1 MLSRTET
8 LALLHFYV
16 ALGLDEA
23 TEAAPIDRRRLDAP
37 AFPAPAPEA
46 QEISSAPRV
55 STPRDPAPATASR
68 PDPVRAAPRAFD
80 PQQAVE
86 AAERA
91 AAGCDDLAALE
102 AAVRGF
108 DACALKAT
116 AMNTVFADGSPDSEV
131 MFLGEAPGADEDRLG
146 KPFVG
151 ASGKLL
157 DRMLEAIGLGREGV
171 YITNVVFWRP
181 PGNRT
186 PTPVELAVCLPFVR
200 RHIALKRPKLVILA
214 GATAAQTVLGSELTI
229 GRLRHKWHD
238 LAVEGTAEPAP
249 AIATYHPSF
258 LLRTPE
264 KKRDAWMDFL
274 RLRMKLRE
282 LLILT

>member
-23 TEAAPIDRRRLDAP
+23 TEAEPIDRRRLDAP
-37 AFPAPAPEA
+37 AFAAAAPQSAEIRAPA
-46 QEISSAPRV
+46 RV
-55 STPRDPAPATASR
+55 STPREPAPATASR
-68 PDPVRAAPRAFD
+68 PAPRGFD

-86 AAERA
+86 AAESA
-91 AAGCDDLAALE
+91 AAACDDLAALE
-102 AAVRGF
+102 EAVRGF
-108 DACALKAT
+108 DGCALKAT
-116 AMNTVFADGSPDSEV
+116 AMNTVFADGSPDADV

-157 DRMLEAIGLGREGV
+157 DRMLDAIGLGREGV
-171 YITNVVFWRP
+171 YISNVVFWRP

-186 PTPVELAVCLPFVR
+186 PTPVELAACLPFVR

-238 LAVEGTAEPAP
+238 LAVNGAGETAP

-274 RLRMKLRE
+274 RLKMKLRE
-282 LLILT
+282 LSILT

>member
-1 MLSRTET
+1 
-8 LALLHFYV
+8 
-16 ALGLDEA
+16 
-23 TEAAPIDRRRLDAP
+23 
-37 AFPAPAPEA
+37 
-46 QEISSAPRV
+46 
-55 STPRDPAPATASR
+55 
-68 PDPVRAAPRAFD
+68 
-80 PQQAVE
+80 VE
-86 AAERA
+86 AAENA
-91 AAGCDDLAALE
+91 AAACDDLVALE
-102 AAVRGF
+102 AAVRAF
-108 DACALKAT
+108 DGCALKAT
-116 AMNTVFADGSPDSEV
+116 AMNTVFADGSPDAEV

-171 YITNVVFWRP
+171 YISNVVFWRP

-238 LAVEGTAEPAP
+238 LAVDGAGETAP

-282 LLILT
+282 LSILT

>member
-8 LALLHFYV
+8 LALLQFYV

-37 AFPAPAPEA
+37 VFAAPALAPEA
-46 QEISSAPRV
+46 HEIRASSRV
-55 STPRDPAPATASR
+55 STPREPAPATPS
-68 PDPVRAAPRAFD
+68 RAAPRAFD

-86 AAERA
+86 AAEQASA
-91 AAGCDDLAALE
+91 ACDDLAALE
-102 AAVRGF
+102 AAVRAF
-108 DACALKAT
+108 DGCALKAT
-116 AMNTVFADGSPDSEV
+116 AMNTVFADGSPDAEV

-214 GATAAQTVLGSELTI
+214 GATAAQTVLGSDLTI

-238 LAVEGTAEPAP
+238 LAVDGMAEPAP

-282 LLILT
+282 LSILT

>member
-8 LALLHFYV
+8 LALLQFYV

-37 AFPAPAPEA
+37 APAAPAQEA
-46 QEISSAPRV
+46 HETRAPSRAA
-55 STPRDPAPATASR
+55 TPREPAPATASR
-68 PDPVRAAPRAFD
+68 PAPRAFD

-86 AAERA
+86 AAENA
-91 AAGCDDLAALE
+91 AAACDDLVALE
-102 AAVRGF
+102 AAVRAF
-108 DACALKAT
+108 DGCALKAT
-116 AMNTVFADGSPDSEV
+116 AMNTVFADGSPDAEV

-171 YITNVVFWRP
+171 YISNVVFWRP

-238 LAVEGTAEPAP
+238 LAVDGAGETAP

-282 LLILT
+282 LSILT